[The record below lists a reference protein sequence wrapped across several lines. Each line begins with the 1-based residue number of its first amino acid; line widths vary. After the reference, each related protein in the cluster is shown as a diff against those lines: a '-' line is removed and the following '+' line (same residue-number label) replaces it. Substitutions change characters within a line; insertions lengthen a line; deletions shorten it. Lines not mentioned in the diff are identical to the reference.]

1 MKKWKLLGLVFFLFL
16 CTGCSVTYELS
27 YYDDSFTEVT
37 TVGLPNSSIQ
47 NNSIYDTFDQ
57 MICEDYDCLHPLL
70 MTYQTKTFVEGDH
83 SYIQGTN
90 QFLNDNYVNSLLFNM
105 CYPNISYQRDE
116 KYVTINSGT
125 GFVCYDAFD
134 KIDSIQLRFQ
144 SNHKVKSTNADEVQD
159 GVYIWNITK
168 ENAATKTVELQVY
181 EDVLYEQKQ
190 LQWTIGIVVGLILFG
205 TGLYLFWR
213 MKLRD
218 PNKL

>member
-1 MKKWKLLGLVFFLFL
+1 M
-16 CTGCSVTYELS
+16 
-27 YYDDSFTEVT
+27 
-37 TVGLPNSSIQ
+37 
-47 NNSIYDTFDQ
+47 
-57 MICEDYDCLHPLL
+57 
-70 MTYQTKTFVEGDH
+70 
-83 SYIQGTN
+83 
-90 QFLNDNYVNSLLFNM
+90 
-105 CYPNISYQRDE
+105 
-116 KYVTINSGT
+116 
-125 GFVCYDAFD
+125 
-134 KIDSIQLRFQ
+134 
-144 SNHKVKSTNADEVQD
+144 KSTNADEVQD